1 MSETELLSDP
11 AHIRQDLRLMEQAIK
26 ANAIEIPKAIVDA
39 MPKVAGR
46 ILVEGKPREKLAAG
60 RLLLAY
66 MEFNQRVKEAESPQA
81 KQGTTINVGV
91 QVDNRIADERRIR
104 SRAIA
109 ERFGAGRILR
119 DDAARENSGN
129 LPTIGESND
138 K

>member
-1 MSETELLSDP
+1 MATTELLNDP

-26 ANAIEIPKAIVDA
+26 ANPIEIPQAIIDA

-46 ILVEGKPREKLAAG
+46 LLVEGKPREKLAAG

-66 MEFNQRVKEAESPQA
+66 MEFNQRVKESENPQT
-81 KQGTTINVGV
+81 KPGTTINVGV
-91 QVDNRIADERRIR
+91 QVDNRIADERRTR

-119 DDAARENSGN
+119 DASAGASRSN
-129 LPTIGESND
+129 LPTVGESD
-138 K
+138 DE